1 LKNVQVCEY
10 KKYYNHVKHEKKCA
24 MEKNPRN
31 KIAEVVIADITNSF
45 TTENVIFAHFTIN
58 VLI

>member
-1 LKNVQVCEY
+1 ME
-10 KKYYNHVKHEKKCA
+10 KCA
-24 MEKNPRN
+24 MVKNPRN

-58 VLI
+58 DLI

>member
-1 LKNVQVCEY
+1 MCY
-10 KKYYNHVKHEKKCA
+10 EKKSQ
-24 MEKNPRN
+24 KY

-58 VLI
+58 DLIQEFIMVKKKLVVRNFL